1 MIYHSAMMLI
11 KRLPEYLHLMRFE
24 KPIGILLLLWPTLWA
39 LTLAGSGHPDGK
51 IVGVFITGVVLMRA
65 AGCIMS
71 DIFDRRFDAQVRR
84 TRNRPL
90 ANGKLNI
97 FEALIL
103 LLLLSGAAFL
113 LVCLN
118 CNHLTIQLSFFGAA
132 IVVIYPLLK
141 RVTHLPQ
148 VGLGVAYTWGVPMA
162 FAAVNNKVGSS
173 AWFLFLTGAIWP
185 VIFDTF
191 YALVDR
197 EDDCKIGVKST
208 AILFGKNALLL
219 IAFLQLSL
227 LIMLMRV
234 GVIFHLNC
242 IYFASLFGVFLLFIY
257 QLFLAKDGDR
267 DQCFKAFLNNNW
279 IGFLIFV
286 GIYSSYL

>member
-1 MIYHSAMMLI
+1 MLI
-11 KRLPEYLHLMRFE
+11 KRLPQYFYLMRFH

-39 LTLAGSGHPDGK
+39 LTLAGSGHLNSK
-51 IVGVFITGVVLMRA
+51 IVGIFITGVILMRA

-71 DIFDRRFDAQVRR
+71 DTFDRHFDAQVRR
-84 TRNRPL
+84 TRERPL
-90 ANGKLNI
+90 ASGTLNI
-97 FEALIL
+97 FEAMIL
-103 LLLLSGAAFL
+103 MMLLSSAAFM
-113 LVCLN
+113 LVFFN
-118 CNHLTIQLSFFGAA
+118 CNQLTIELSFFGAA
-132 IVVIYPLLK
+132 IAFIYPLLK

-162 FAAVNNKVGSS
+162 FAAVKGSVGSN

-208 AILFGKNALLL
+208 AILFGRHALLM
-219 IAFLQLSL
+219 IALLQLL
-227 LIMLMRV
+227 WMMMLIVV
-234 GVIFHLNC
+234 GFIFHLNSF
-242 IYFASLFGVFLLFIY
+242 YFESLFGVFLLFIY
-257 QLFLAKDGDR
+257 QLYLAKDSDR

-279 IGFLIFV
+279 VGFLIFI
-286 GIYSSYL
+286 GIYASYL